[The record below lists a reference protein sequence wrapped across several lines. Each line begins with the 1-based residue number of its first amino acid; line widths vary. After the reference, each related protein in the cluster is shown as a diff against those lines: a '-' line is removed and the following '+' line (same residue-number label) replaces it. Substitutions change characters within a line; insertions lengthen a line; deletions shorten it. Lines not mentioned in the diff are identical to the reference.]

1 MAKRQRSVSLSF
13 VLFRFA
19 IVMLGCMFLCCLA
32 WYLTGIRLQKNGVTY
47 PGGVSNQQ
55 VEQMLAGEPKTFV
68 TPDEDFLAEY
78 ALFDP
83 NGEILES
90 NVAGKKQEELAG
102 FFHESTQKASI
113 LSYTYANGDTVVLHW
128 HFRSEFVNPMLRNM
142 LPPAEYLGL
151 GILGVTLVL
160 CLLLNTMWLRR
171 HLAAKLKLFSEVSE
185 KVGAQELDF
194 EIPHAGIQEYD
205 QALDAMGHMQE
216 ALYSSLSAQW
226 SAQLEREE
234 EIAALAHDL
243 KTPLTLVGGNAELL
257 MDEELTKHSRK
268 IVNTIVASNERAKQ
282 YVASLLEV
290 SAGADEAFEN
300 ISLPTM
306 FEELC
311 QVTRILAEAKGV
323 CMQTQSTLEGNASIQ
338 KERLIRAL
346 GNVVQNAIE
355 HTPMGGNVYLN
366 GSMVSGGWQVSVYD
380 EGSGF
385 SKAAL
390 KHATERLWRGHAA
403 RSADGHNG
411 LGLWF
416 AEQVVK
422 THAGKLELCNYD
434 SGGKATIRFCGKHT
448 FVSI

>member
-1 MAKRQRSVSLSF
+1 
-13 VLFRFA
+13 
-19 IVMLGCMFLCCLA
+19 
-32 WYLTGIRLQKNGVTY
+32 
-47 PGGVSNQQ
+47 
-55 VEQMLAGEPKTFV
+55 
-68 TPDEDFLAEY
+68 
-78 ALFDP
+78 
-83 NGEILES
+83 
-90 NVAGKKQEELAG
+90 
-102 FFHESTQKASI
+102 
-113 LSYTYANGDTVVLHW
+113 
-128 HFRSEFVNPMLRNM
+128 
-142 LPPAEYLGL
+142 
-151 GILGVTLVL
+151 
-160 CLLLNTMWLRR
+160 
-171 HLAAKLKLFSEVSE
+171 
-185 KVGAQELDF
+185 
-194 EIPHAGIQEYD
+194 
-205 QALDAMGHMQE
+205 MQE
-216 ALYSSLSAQW
+216 ALYNSLSAQW

-268 IVNTIVASNERAKQ
+268 MVNTIVASNERAKQ

-366 GSMVSGGWQVSVYD
+366 GSMVSGGWQVTVYD

-403 RSADGHNG
+403 RSADGHNFIIG
-411 LGLWF
+411 LSMGRFQSILILSF
-416 AEQVVK
+416 VEQ
-422 THAGKLELCNYD
+422 N
-434 SGGKATIRFCGKHT
+434 
-448 FVSI
+448 